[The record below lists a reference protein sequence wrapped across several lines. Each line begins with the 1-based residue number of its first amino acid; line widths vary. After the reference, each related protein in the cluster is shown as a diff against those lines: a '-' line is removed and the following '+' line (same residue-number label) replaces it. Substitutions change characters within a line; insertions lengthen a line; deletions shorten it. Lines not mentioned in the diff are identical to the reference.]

1 MKCQLPLT
9 KIPNQKVIEF
19 ILQEYTQNPISM
31 PLTHEQAEEQSFQFK
46 LVRFILSS
54 EEQLYFN
61 SLYKHL
67 FESPQKSKPEK
78 QTFIL
83 LYWRYK
89 RYWKQRQSFEQAPI
103 ADIMRFLS
111 KYYMKFWQ
119 QQLSAQNKLGII

>member
-9 KIPNQKVIEF
+9 RIPNQEVIEF
-19 ILQEYTQNPISM
+19 ILWEYTQNPISI

-61 SLYKHL
+61 FLYERL
-67 FESPQKSKPEK
+67 FESPQKSKPEE